1 MWTPKKKL
9 LLFRGRS
16 PTSLDF
22 LGAQLGQSVSSLTLG
37 TFNNGSNLF
46 GVPDP
51 GQVILV
57 VCGSNSGSA
66 GVFTSCVVAGLSAAL
81 VTPSL
86 SSQNSGAVFVVA
98 APRVDRGN
106 ITVTMSSAFESSA
119 IGVWRAVWHGGFKT
133 DAVANNSSSAQSLV
147 MAATGVAVGVAG
159 AASVMPSFSS
169 GLTNRGS
176 LSDAFGYGWQFGDT
190 VGALPGTLAIDASG
204 TSYPLL
210 AAASFAQV

>member
-1 MWTPKKKL
+1 MWAPKKKL

-16 PTSLDF
+16 PASLEF
-22 LGAQLGQSVSSLTLG
+22 LGAQLGQSVSSLTLT

-57 VCGSNSGSA
+57 VCASNSGLA
-66 GVFTSCVVAGLSAAL
+66 GVFTSCVVAGLPAAL
-81 VTPSL
+81 VSPSL
-86 SSQNSGAVFVVA
+86 SSQNSGAVFAVA

-106 ITVTMSSAFESSA
+106 ITVTMSSAFESST
-119 IGVWRAVWHGGFKT
+119 IGVWRAVWHGGLKT
-133 DAVANNSSSAQSLV
+133 DAVASNSSSAQSLV
-147 MAATGVAVGVAG
+147 MAAAGIAVGVAG
-159 AASVMPSFSS
+159 AEGVTPSFSS

-176 LSDAFGYGWQFGDT
+176 LSDAFGYGWQFGDA
-190 VGALPGTLAIDASG
+190 VGALPGGLTIDASG